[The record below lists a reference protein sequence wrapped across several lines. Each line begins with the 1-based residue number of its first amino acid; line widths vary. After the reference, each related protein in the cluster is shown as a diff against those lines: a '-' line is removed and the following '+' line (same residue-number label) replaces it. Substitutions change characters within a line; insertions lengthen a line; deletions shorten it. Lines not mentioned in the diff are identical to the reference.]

1 MTRHRSHASRVT
13 TNRSQRKYLAVSLRR
28 KARSWQ
34 HTFWVTNNEIFAKNI
49 LPFCLKRH
57 QEGQKETRKQKR
69 LWHIF
74 LRYMQTQ

>member
-1 MTRHRSHASRVT
+1 MPSTNSSLLFWQTREE
-13 TNRSQRKYLAVSLRR
+13 VSIVLD
-28 KARSWQ
+28 AP
-34 HTFWVTNNEIFAKNI
+34 FLFLWVTNNEIFAKNI

-69 LWHIF
+69 LWHSF